1 MSNATQDFLELEQI
15 REGVL
20 VLKNK
25 HLRGVLLVSSINFD
39 LIPEAEQ
46 NSIIYQFQNFLNSLD
61 FSIQII
67 VQSRK
72 LNITGYLDQIKSWA
86 ENQSNELLKAQISSY
101 HDFVKE
107 FIEAGNIMSKE
118 FLVVV
123 PYSPADLY
131 GTAPKGMIKGV
142 TGFTSEEDFQRAKV
156 QLWQRMEFVVL
167 GLKGIGLQAIPL
179 NTVELIELFWR
190 LHHPSQAEKGYY
202 PEIPPELS
210 L

>member
-1 MSNATQDFLELEQI
+1 MAGATQDFLEIEQI
-15 REGVL
+15 REGIL

-25 HLRGVLLVSSINFD
+25 HLRGVLLVSSINFELMSED
-39 LIPEAEQ
+39 EQ
-46 NSIIYQFQNFLNSLD
+46 NAIIYQFQDFLNSLD
-61 FSIQII
+61 FSIQIV

-72 LNITGYLDQIKSWA
+72 LNITGYLDQIKVWQES
-86 ENQSNELLKAQISSY
+86 QVNELLKAQISAY
-101 HDFVKE
+101 HDFIKQ
-107 FIEAGNIMSKE
+107 FIEAGNIMSKD

-131 GTAPKGMIKGV
+131 GAEPKGVIKGV
-142 TGFTSEEDFQRAKV
+142 TGFASEEDFQRAKV

-167 GLKGIGLQAIPL
+167 GLKRMGLQAVPL
-179 NTVELIELFWR
+179 NTIELTELFWR

-202 PEIPPELS
+202 PEIPPELE

>member
-1 MSNATQDFLELEQI
+1 MAGATQDFLEIEQI
-15 REGVL
+15 REGIL

-39 LIPEAEQ
+39 LMSENEQ
-46 NSIIYQFQNFLNSLD
+46 NAIIYQFQDFLNSLD
-61 FSIQII
+61 FSIQIV

-72 LNITGYLDQIKSWA
+72 LNITGYLDQIKAWQ
-86 ENQSNELLKAQISSY
+86 EGQVNELLKAQISAY
-101 HDFVKE
+101 HDFIKQ
-107 FIEAGNIMSKE
+107 FIEAGNIMSKD

-131 GTAPKGMIKGV
+131 GAAPKGIIKGV
-142 TGFTSEEDFQRAKV
+142 TGFASEEDFQRAKV

-167 GLKGIGLQAIPL
+167 GLKRMGLQAVPL
-179 NTVELIELFWR
+179 NTIELTELFWR
-190 LHHPSQAEKGYY
+190 LHHPGQAEKGYY
-202 PEIPPELS
+202 PEIPPELA